1 MGNYEF
7 YYYFCIA
14 KKWIMDFNSV
24 ILAPISEEREQFLK
38 VFNSS
43 LQSSNPFLKQV
54 LEHVLQTSGKMMR
67 PMLVLLTAKLFGKV
81 TEEAM
86 HAAVALEMLHNAS
99 LVHDDVVDESNER
112 RGKPSV
118 NAAFSNKVA
127 VLSGDFMLATGLLEV
142 HKTKNLRIMEIVFSI
157 GHDLADGELLQ
168 LHNNATEEHSIEVY
182 FDVIRKKTAVLFEAC
197 ASIGAISAGASDAE
211 VEMMRKY
218 GEYIGLCF
226 QIKDDIFDYTADSK
240 LLGKPT
246 GNDMQEGKLT
256 LPALYALNKSKD
268 PKAHALAAKVKGG
281 TATSDEIN
289 CLIQFAIEEGGI
301 QYAKQVMDSYR
312 LKAQELIKEVPTS
325 DVKTSLLAFLDYVID
340 REK

>member
-1 MGNYEF
+1 
-7 YYYFCIA
+7 
-14 KKWIMDFNSV
+14 MDFKSV

-43 LQSSNPFLKQV
+43 LQSTNPLLNQV
-54 LEHVLQTSGKMMR
+54 LEHVLQTSGKKMR

-81 TEEAM
+81 TVEAM
-86 HAAVALEMLHNAS
+86 HAAVALELLHNAS
-99 LVHDDVVDESNER
+99 LVHDDVVDESDER

-157 GHDLADGELLQ
+157 GRDLADGEILQ
-168 LHNNATEEHSIEVY
+168 LHNNATEEHSYEVY

-197 ASIGAISAGASDAE
+197 ASIGAISAGASAAE
-211 VEMMRKY
+211 VEMMRQY

-240 LLGKPT
+240 QLGKPT
-246 GNDMQEGKLT
+246 GNDIDMREGKLT
-256 LPALYALNKSKD
+256 LPVLYALNKSKD
-268 PKAHALAAKVKGG
+268 LKAHSIAAKVKEG

-289 CLIQFAIEEGGI
+289 GLIQFAIEEGGI
-301 QYAKQVMDSYR
+301 QYAEQVMDNYR
-312 LKAQELIKEVPTS
+312 LNAQELIKEVPTS
-325 DVKTSLLAFLDYVID
+325 DVKTSLLAFLDYVIG

>member
-1 MGNYEF
+1 
-7 YYYFCIA
+7 
-14 KKWIMDFNSV
+14 MDFLKAIKS
-24 ILAPISEEREQFLK
+24 PIINELSAFVSL
-38 VFNSS
+38 FNQS
-43 LQSSNPFLKQV
+43 LQHTDGTLSDA
-54 LEHVLQTSGKMMR
+54 LEHIRQRGGKRMR
-67 PMLVLLTAKLFGKV
+67 PILTLLMAKNFGEVSEV
-81 TEEAM
+81 TQN
-86 HAAVALEMLHNAS
+86 AAVGLELLHTAS
-99 LVHDDVVDESNER
+99 LVHDDVVDESDER

-157 GHDLADGELLQ
+157 GRDLADGEILQ
-168 LHNNATEEHSIEVY
+168 LHNNATEEHSYEVY

-197 ASIGAISAGASDAE
+197 ASIGAISAGASAAE
-211 VEMMRKY
+211 VEMMRQY

-240 LLGKPT
+240 QLGKPT
-246 GNDMQEGKLT
+246 GNDMREGKLT
-256 LPALYALNKSKD
+256 LPVLYALNKSKD
-268 PKAHALAAKVKGG
+268 LKAHSIAAKVKEG

-289 CLIQFAIEEGGI
+289 GLIQFAIEEGGI
-301 QYAKQVMDSYR
+301 QYAEQVMDNYR

-325 DVKTSLLAFLDYVID
+325 DVKTSLLAFLDYVIG

>member
-14 KKWIMDFNSV
+14 KKWIMDFKSV

-38 VFNSS
+38 VFNTS
-43 LQSSNPFLKQV
+43 LQSSNPLLNQV
-54 LEHVLQTSGKMMR
+54 LEHVLQTSGKKMR

-86 HAAVALEMLHNAS
+86 HAAVALELLHNAS
-99 LVHDDVVDESNER
+99 LVHDDVVDESDER

-157 GHDLADGELLQ
+157 GRDLADGEILQ
-168 LHNNATEEHSIEVY
+168 LHNNAIEEHSYEVY

-211 VEMMRKY
+211 VEMMRRF

-240 LLGKPT
+240 QLGKPT
-246 GNDMQEGKLT
+246 GNDMREGKLT
-256 LPALYALNKSKD
+256 LPVLYALNQTKD
-268 PKAHALAAKVKGG
+268 DEAHRIAAKVKAG
-281 TATSDEIN
+281 TATTEEISK
-289 CLIQFAIEEGGI
+289 LITFAIGEGGI
-301 QYAKQVMDSYR
+301 QYAESVMEELR
-312 LKAQELIKEVPTS
+312 VKAKALLKDIPAS
-325 DVKTSLLAFLDYVID
+325 DVKMALLTYLDYVIY

>member
-1 MGNYEF
+1 MGKSEF

-14 KKWIMDFNSV
+14 KKIRMDYKSV
-24 ILAPISEEREQFLK
+24 ILAPIQEEREHFLK
-38 VFNSS
+38 VFNAS
-43 LQSSNPFLKQV
+43 LHSSNPLLNQV
-54 LEHVLQTSGKMMR
+54 LEHVLQTSGKKMR
-67 PMLVLLTAKLFGKV
+67 PMLVLLSAKLFGKV

-86 HAAVALEMLHNAS
+86 HAAVALELLHNAS
-99 LVHDDVVDESNER
+99 LVHDDVVDESDER

-118 NAAFSNKVA
+118 NAAFSNKLA

-142 HKTKNLRIMEIVFSI
+142 DKTKNLKIMEIVF
-157 GHDLADGELLQ
+157 GLGRDLADGEILQ
-168 LHNNATEEHSIEVY
+168 LHNNASEEHSYEVY

-211 VEMMRKY
+211 AEMMRQF

-226 QIKDDIFDYTADSK
+226 QIKDDIFDYIADSK

-246 GNDMQEGKLT
+246 GNDMREGKLT
-256 LPALYALNKSKD
+256 LPVLYALNKSQD
-268 PKAHALAAKVKGG
+268 PKAHLIAAKIKDG
-281 TATSDEIN
+281 TATLDEISW
-289 CLIQFAIEEGGI
+289 LIQFAIGEGGI
-301 QYAKQVMDSYR
+301 LYAEQVMDNYR

-325 DVKTSLLAFLDYVID
+325 DVKTSLLAFLDYVIN